1 MVGEGCMD
9 KSKKSPDETGSE
21 SYSALDKPFDFV
33 EEGGKTA
40 LICESDDTV
49 RENLG
54 TVLEKMGYYVTK
66 SAAAPDAMK
75 SMRFHAYDLIVA
87 GESFDEKGSNE
98 GGVLNYIR
106 YLSMGIRRDIFVVLL
121 SATIRTMDN
130 MAAFGESVNLVI
142 NLENIDDA
150 GAIIERGI
158 ADDDTFYGAF
168 KDALKKAGRL

>member
-1 MVGEGCMD
+1 M
-9 KSKKSPDETGSE
+9 
-21 SYSALDKPFDFV
+21 
-33 EEGGKTA
+33 
-40 LICESDDTV
+40 
-49 RENLG
+49 
-54 TVLEKMGYYVTK
+54 
-66 SAAAPDAMK
+66 
-75 SMRFHAYDLIVA
+75 
-87 GESFDEKGSNE
+87 
-98 GGVLNYIR
+98 
-106 YLSMGIRRDIFVVLL
+106 LL